1 MRVYEREPRA
11 YELMTVLSPDV
22 AEDAIPAVLERIG
35 GYVTDAGGT
44 VTETLRDSPWGRRRL
59 AYAIRHD
66 GRDVRDGYYTV
77 YHVDLAPSRVDDV
90 EREIKLNT
98 DIIRYL
104 LTHYTPVPVD
114 PRALEDAEIAAEDAA
129 AAAYAAAQ
137 VEAAALAAAPPAEP
151 APAAEPVSTEPTA
164 IEPVAIEPTA
174 IEPVATEPAMAEVAP
189 IALTTTETET
199 PEIEATETAPTDL
212 VASAEVPAPPTAS
225 EDASAN
231 AGDRAADVADPTS
244 VPQSLDDTA
253 TTDDA
258 RHGGNGTQTVDEGPG
273 GAAAATDREA

>member
-1 MRVYEREPRA
+1 
-11 YELMTVLSPDV
+11 MTVLSPDV
-22 AEDAIPAVLERIG
+22 AEDAIPAVLDRIG
-35 GYVTDAGGT
+35 SYVTAVGGT

-77 YHVDLAPSRVDDV
+77 YHLDLAPSRVDDL

-114 PRALEDAEIAAEDAA
+114 PRAVEDAEIAAEDAA

-137 VEAAALAAAPPAEP
+137 AEVAASALAPA
-151 APAAEPVSTEPTA
+151 VEPTE
-164 IEPVAIEPTA
+164 IEPVASEQMLTDAPPATLV
-174 IEPVATEPAMAEVAP
+174 PTEP
-189 IALTTTETET
+189 ET
-199 PEIEATETAPTDL
+199 PATAATDL
-212 VASAEVPAPPTAS
+212 VATAEDPPTPTA
-225 EDASAN
+225 DDGDSAN
-231 AGDRAADVADPTS
+231 TGDRAADVADPTS
-244 VPQSLDDTA
+244 VPQPLDDTA
-253 TTDDA
+253 TTDGA

-273 GAAAATDREA
+273 GDAAPDRGA

>member
-1 MRVYEREPRA
+1 
-11 YELMTVLSPDV
+11 MTILSPDV
-22 AEDAIPAVLERIG
+22 AEDAIPAVLDRIG
-35 GYVTDAGGT
+35 SYVTAVGGT

-77 YHVDLAPSRVDDV
+77 YHLDLAPSRVDDV

-114 PRALEDAEIAAEDAA
+114 PRAVEDAEIAAEDAA

-137 VEAAALAAAPPAEP
+137 AEVAASASASAVEPAE
-151 APAAEPVSTEPTA
+151 
-164 IEPVAIEPTA
+164 IEPVASEQMLTDAPPATLV
-174 IEPVATEPAMAEVAP
+174 PTEPEMP
-189 IALTTTETET
+189 
-199 PEIEATETAPTDL
+199 ATAATDL
-212 VASAEVPAPPTAS
+212 VATAEDPPTPTA
-225 EDASAN
+225 DDGDSAN
-231 AGDRAADVADPTS
+231 TGDRAADVADPTS
-244 VPQSLDDTA
+244 VPQPLDDTA
-253 TTDDA
+253 TTDGA

-273 GAAAATDREA
+273 GDAAPDRGA

>member
-1 MRVYEREPRA
+1 MRIYEREPRA

-22 AEDAIPAVLERIG
+22 AEDAIPAVLDRIG
-35 GYVTDAGGT
+35 AYVTAAGGT

-77 YHVDLAPSRVDDV
+77 YHIDLAPSRVDDV

-114 PRALEDAEIAAEDAA
+114 PRAVEDAEIAAEDAA
-129 AAAYAAAQ
+129 AAAYVAAQ
-137 VEAAALAAAPPAEP
+137 AEAAANAAATIAEAAPAVEP
-151 APAAEPVSTEPTA
+151 AM
-164 IEPVAIEPTA
+164 IEPVAIEPA
-174 IEPVATEPAMAEVAP
+174 ATEPTLADAAP
-189 IALTTTETET
+189 ET
-199 PEIEATETAPTDL
+199 PMAAEPEAPERAPTNL
-212 VASAEVPAPPTAS
+212 AATAEDRPLPAAPES
-225 EDASAN
+225 DSAN

-244 VPQSLDDTA
+244 VPQPLDDTA
-253 TTDDA
+253 TTDGA

-273 GAAAATDREA
+273 GDAATTDREA